1 MSSAT
6 SSKRPSDCDLVGG
19 QARARDRW
27 RPRDRAGDGAA
38 TGAGGRECSDRVLEP
53 AGRGGRDGQG
63 GRGGGGGGEGGSGR
77 GGAWGCRRRPTRGG
91 RGCAGAGRAR
101 RAPPGTTR
109 LG

>member
-38 TGAGGRECSDRVLEP
+38 TGAGGRECSGRVLEP
-53 AGRGGRDGQG
+53 AGRGGGDGQG
-63 GRGGGGGGEGGSGR
+63 GRGRWRGVEGGSGR
-77 GGAWGCRRRPTRGG
+77 GCSGGSRSSPTRGG
-91 RGCAGAGRAR
+91 RGGAGAGRAR
-101 RAPPGTTR
+101 SAHRAPR
-109 LG
+109 RV